1 MRRGVIDIGT
11 NSVKLFVADVR
22 DGEISPHL
30 ETSRQTR
37 LGQGLY
43 DANQL
48 QPGPIR
54 ATIDA
59 VRELLDLAKRHDC
72 NDTRI
77 IATSAVR
84 EAANAGEF
92 LDALAQPTSVLSG
105 DDEARLAFDGVHSC
119 PRLANRPALV
129 VDVGG
134 GSTEFIAG
142 DASGMRHHKS
152 LPLGSVRLMECHTVS
167 DPPTTGERLA
177 VRDSIETCLAGA
189 ALLELRGHLG
199 ALGPPPVTLIG
210 TGGMASLFA
219 KMELADD
226 GYDRDRMEA
235 VKLPLAQVT
244 ALRERL
250 WNLPLAKR
258 RTIIGLPS
266 NRADVALFGSLIYE
280 QLMREL
286 GFAALRISTRGLR
299 FGALQS

>member
-11 NSVKLFVADVR
+11 NSVKLFVADLR

-43 DANQL
+43 DSNQL
-48 QPGPIR
+48 QAGPIR

>member
-84 EAANAGEF
+84 EAVNAGEF

-105 DDEARLAFDGVHSC
+105 DDEARLVFDGVHSC

>member
-1 MRRGVIDIGT
+1 MAEPKAYEPEKLTSGVTWKWKKTLSDYPASEWTLTYYFRKSG
-11 NSVKLFVADVR
+11 
-22 DGEISPHL
+22 
-30 ETSRQTR
+30 
-37 LGQGLY
+37 
-43 DANQL
+43 
-48 QPGPIR
+48 
-54 ATIDA
+54 AT
-59 VRELLDLAKRHDC
+59 
-72 NDTRI
+72 
-77 IATSAVR
+77 ATSFSASADGDTHLVTVT
-84 EAANAGEF
+84 AATTAGYAAGVYDIIGVVVKSAEKY
-92 LDALAQPTSVLSG
+92 VV
-105 DDEARLAFDGVHSC
+105 FDGILEV
-119 PRLANRPALV
+119 LTNPATA
-129 VDVGG
+129 
-134 GSTEFIAG
+134 SAR
-142 DASGMRHHKS
+142 DAALERIMPGARR
-152 LPLGSVRLMECHTVS
+152 VRMMECHTVS
-167 DPPTTGERLA
+167 DLPTTGERQA

-210 TGGMASLFA
+210 TGGMASLFV

-235 VKLPLAQVT
+235 VQLPLAQVT

-250 WNLPLAKR
+250 WDLPLAKR